1 MPENNKLARYAA
13 IFEDIKAGDIM
24 SSNVVEISADKK
36 IAHAK
41 ELMKIK
47 KISGMPVVDEK
58 KQLIGIIS
66 IEDIIHALEFN
77 KINDP
82 IRRIK

>member
-24 SSNVVEISADKK
+24 STNVVEISGDKK

-41 ELMKIK
+41 
-47 KISGMPVVDEK
+47 GHHPRP
-58 KQLIGIIS
+58 GIQQ
-66 IEDIIHALEFN
+66 DQRPHPQDYVA
-77 KINDP
+77 P
-82 IRRIK
+82 GRHHPPRRFPGPGGGQVR